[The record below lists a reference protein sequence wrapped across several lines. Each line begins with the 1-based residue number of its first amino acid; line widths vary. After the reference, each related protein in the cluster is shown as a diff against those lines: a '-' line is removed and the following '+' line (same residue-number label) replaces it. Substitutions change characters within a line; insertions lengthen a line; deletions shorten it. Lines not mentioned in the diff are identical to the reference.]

1 MKHLIKPFLLICITI
16 IISSCNSGK
25 DGGQKIILT
34 NSSSVDL
41 TDKAITVKKDKLTV
55 KDETLYPIIKN
66 EAGEEI
72 PSQLED
78 IDGDGSWD
86 NIFFVINLAANEKAS
101 LDLTWSKEKP
111 EYKKRTNVR
120 FGKRESKDDI
130 VNPQTSEVLYANKV
144 HKALG
149 YQPYQTDGPMWENDK
164 CGFRHYFDGRNA
176 NDYYGKKVAY
186 ITPDT
191 VGIGPNG
198 EVLDNYHVMADWG
211 RDVLSVGNS
220 VGIGGF
226 GLIVGDSIA
235 RLGITNDDTLNNI
248 EKSTFKILKNG
259 AVRSIMNFD
268 YENWKVADRVYQ
280 VHEKTKIWPGMY
292 AYKNKVQIKGLQ
304 GDETLLVGLVN
315 RDTDEDLVELP
326 VSDKFIV
333 LYTHDKQTYDKTWY
347 LGLALILPKD
357 AYLGYGEAPEET
369 AIATTYYAKMKI
381 EDDTP
386 LSYYAAGCWE
396 LSDPQFT
403 DSLYFENYIVNLAEQ
418 LGAEVSVDVK

>member
-1 MKHLIKPFLLICITI
+1 MKTLLFICITI
-16 IISSCNSGK
+16 TVASCNSGK
-25 DGGQKIILT
+25 NAGQKIILT
-34 NSSSVDL
+34 NNSSVDL
-41 TDKAITVKKDKLTV
+41 FDKAITVKRDNLTI
-55 KDETLYPIIKN
+55 KDEALYPVIKT
-66 EAGEEI
+66 EAGDEI
-72 PSQLED
+72 PSQRED
-78 IDGDGSWD
+78 LDGDGNWD
-86 NIFFVINLAANEKAS
+86 QIFFVINLSAKEKAS
-101 LDLTWSKEKP
+101 LNLSWTKEEP
-111 EYKKRTNVR
+111 QYVKRTNVR
-120 FGKRESKDDI
+120 FGKRESKDSI
-130 VNPQTSEVLYANKV
+130 VKPQTSEVLYANKV

-198 EVLDNYHVMADWG
+198 EVYDNYHVMADWG

-248 EKSTFKILKNG
+248 EKSTFKIVENG
-259 AVRSIMNFD
+259 PVRSIMTFD
-268 YENWKVADRVYQ
+268 YENWKVADRTYQ

-292 AYKNKVQIKGLQ
+292 AYKNKVEMSGLK

-315 RDTDEDLVELP
+315 RDTDEDLVELN
-326 VSDKFIV
+326 VEDKFIV

-347 LGLALILPKD
+347 LGLALILPKTE
-357 AYLGYGEAPEET
+357 YLGYGEAGKET
-369 AIATTYYAKMKI
+369 AVATTYYAKMKI
-381 EDDTP
+381 KNDTP
-386 LSYYAAGCWE
+386 VSYYAAGCWE
-396 LSDPQFT
+396 ISDPQFA
-403 DSLYFENYIVNLAEQ
+403 DSLFFENYIVDLAKQ
-418 LGAEVSVDVK
+418 LGAEVSVEVE